1 MLLMTGCSHQDDGD
15 VTGLMFGASAVAAT
29 GIKPSGAAPVMS
41 PLEHN
46 PQ

>member
-1 MLLMTGCSHQDDGD
+1 MLFMTGCIHQDDD
-15 VTGLMFGASAVAAT
+15 ATGLLFGASAVAAT
-29 GIKPSGAAPVMS
+29 GIKPSGTAPVMS